1 MLMPLNKILYYPD
14 FEPSKVWFRSHLLF
28 YDTIHS
34 VVPEELNYKSSE
46 QISDI
51 TERLPTSF
59 EPIAPQ
65 NSDKKLNRFNI
76 KVFDSAFTRIEKNP
90 KKFPNEFKIEIHPDK
105 CEILGNAVF
114 FHDRKMSEE
123 MYDLLERHHFL
134 NIDSRKFQEFSGI
147 DLKDYSV
154 VNRYAADLIL
164 SHIADKMATRH
175 HISTITGNPFAYS
188 VNTLNLLPP
197 PRESQKRGLLI
208 STIIR
213 CIIPE
218 KIEELS
224 TYQFLQ
230 VREEYSEIWE
240 AIHVISKNLAELH
253 NLEEI
258 QNHQILQNEIE
269 YISSD
274 FTKQVAS
281 LEKSLS
287 PTIVKKFVPIFF
299 GSTGIICSDYFGEPI
314 RTGGRVAAIA
324 LSQIISDQI
333 SIPEPEL
340 VQFQRRI
347 SILQHEINWHS
358 DMRRLLKTGWY

>member
-1 MLMPLNKILYYPD
+1 MPLNKILYYPD
-14 FEPSKVWFRSHLLF
+14 FEPSKKWFRSHLLF

-34 VVPEELNYKSSE
+34 VVPEELNYKPSD

-51 TERLPTSF
+51 TERLPKSF

-76 KVFDSAFTRIEKNP
+76 KVFDSAFSRIEKNP
-90 KKFPNEFKIEIHPDK
+90 KKFPNEFKIEIHPDNL
-105 CEILGNAVF
+105 EISGNAVF

-123 MYDLLERHHFL
+123 MYDLLERHHLL
-134 NIDSRKFQEFSGI
+134 NLDSREFQGFGGI
-147 DLKDYSV
+147 DLKNYSV

-164 SHIADKMATRH
+164 SHIADKMATRY

-188 VNTLNLLPP
+188 VNTLNSLPP
-197 PRESQKRGLLI
+197 LRESQKRGQLTSI
-208 STIIR
+208 IIR

-224 TYQFLQ
+224 ANQFLQ
-230 VREEYSEIWE
+230 VREEYSDIRET
-240 AIHVISKNLAELH
+240 IHVISKNLAELH
-253 NLEEI
+253 NLKEI
-258 QNHQILQNEIE
+258 QDHQTLQNEIE

-274 FTKQVAS
+274 FTKQIAT
-281 LEKSLS
+281 LKKSLS
-287 PTIVKKFVPIFF
+287 PTIMKKFVPIFF
-299 GSTGIICSDYFGEPI
+299 GTTGIVCSDCFGEPI
-314 RTGGRVAAIA
+314 RTGGRLASIA
-324 LSQIISDQI
+324 LSQIMSDQI

-347 SILQHEINWHS
+347 SSLQHEINWQS